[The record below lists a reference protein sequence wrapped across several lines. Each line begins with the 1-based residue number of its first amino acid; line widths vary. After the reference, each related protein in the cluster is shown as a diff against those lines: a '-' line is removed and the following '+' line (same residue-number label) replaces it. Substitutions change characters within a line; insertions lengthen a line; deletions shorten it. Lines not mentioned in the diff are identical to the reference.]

1 MAVAMVVAVA
11 VARMVATRNAA
22 IAARSQLAA
31 SSNKSLTPGVVAVVD
46 TRLGLPPRDPS
57 LGTLQ

>member
-1 MAVAMVVAVA
+1 MEVAMVVAVA
-11 VARMVATRNAA
+11 RMVAARNAA
-22 IAARSQLAA
+22 IAAARSQLAA